1 MMKQFCT
8 TCGKAPR
15 LAYQPFCDC
24 GGMMDVAYDLAR
36 VELHDSPNPYVRF
49 ADLLPI
55 KEMHRRLP
63 AEAGAAVGPFRS
75 DVARRGGAARRQVP
89 TRDRG
94 GASR

>member
-24 GGMMDVAYDLAR
+24 GGMMDIAYDLDR
-36 VELHDSPNPYVRF
+36 VELHDLPNPYVRF

-55 KEMHRRLP
+55 REVHRRLP
-63 AEAGAAVGPFRS
+63 A
-75 DVARRGGAARRQVP
+75 DARYTAMVRATHLGKLLGMP
-89 TRDRG
+89 NCI
-94 GASR
+94 